1 MNDDLF
7 HSVSLP
13 TYLNVDMESRL
24 LEFRRKP
31 WFYSTD
37 MLDVAAFEVRPF
49 ALRGAL
55 DGFKFMFSHTGC
67 AISLTC

>member
-1 MNDDLF
+1 
-7 HSVSLP
+7 
-13 TYLNVDMESRL
+13 MESRL